1 MNDEDFQRLSF
12 AATIA
17 YGLLAA
23 LGLLLAGMWAN
34 KPALVGL
41 ALVCSG
47 AAYLS
52 QLFASHADAS
62 GSRQLQLAA
71 YAAQAASLASWAY
84 GLWVVFEG
92 DY

>member
-1 MNDEDFQRLSF
+1 MNDDDFQRLSF

-34 KPALVGL
+34 KPVLVGL
-41 ALVCSG
+41 ALACSG

-52 QLFASHADAS
+52 QLLASHADAS
-62 GSRQLQLAA
+62 GSRQLQFASYAFQTVSMAA
-71 YAAQAASLASWAY
+71 WAS
-84 GLWVVFEG
+84 GLWIISEG